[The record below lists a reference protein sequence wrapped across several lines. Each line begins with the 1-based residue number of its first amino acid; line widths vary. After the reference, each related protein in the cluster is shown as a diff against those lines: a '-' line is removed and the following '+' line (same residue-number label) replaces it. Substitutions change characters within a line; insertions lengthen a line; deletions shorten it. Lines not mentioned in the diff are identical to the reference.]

1 MSKRRHFFAFVLIAG
16 IIGCTTLYMLNN
28 NMCGNN
34 SGGGGEGSSGYA
46 QNHIWRE
53 QVFTVKNG
61 DKRTDFKTLTV
72 AGDATLITVRDTAA
86 KTLEYYLVD
95 IGSGDA
101 DVVKYLREEGI
112 GNINAIILTNNKP
125 EHAGGLG
132 DLLNSGITVNTLYCN
147 NGYFTGEI
155 SKTVRALYNNDNID
169 RIVKMKKSDAPV
181 TVGAGEEVFD
191 FVLFP
196 PLYSEKDFKSK
207 KEGQDG
213 VSMIASFQSEH
224 EDGNNRVIFG
234 SDMTSDM
241 SDALARYDKK
251 GSKIPKKYKEALQMY
266 VDDESDRFFTLYKV
280 ARHAVGNDRKADS
293 DAELAD
299 EKMID
304 MTQLNTMIMPG
315 FKYNENDRVKYDPP
329 KYNYFKMCY
338 YKAYSVAD
346 ADWDVVLHNRFG
358 AKEEKWE
365 KDAEATGKIPW

>member
-147 NGYFTGEI
+147 SFLQVVNFGRSMPLIEI
-155 SKTVRALYNNDNID
+155 GRASC
-169 RIVKMKKSDAPV
+169 R
-181 TVGAGEEVFD
+181 E
-191 FVLFP
+191 
-196 PLYSEKDFKSK
+196 
-207 KEGQDG
+207 
-213 VSMIASFQSEH
+213 
-224 EDGNNRVIFG
+224 RV
-234 SDMTSDM
+234 
-241 SDALARYDKK
+241 
-251 GSKIPKKYKEALQMY
+251 
-266 VDDESDRFFTLYKV
+266 
-280 ARHAVGNDRKADS
+280 
-293 DAELAD
+293 
-299 EKMID
+299 
-304 MTQLNTMIMPG
+304 
-315 FKYNENDRVKYDPP
+315 
-329 KYNYFKMCY
+329 
-338 YKAYSVAD
+338 
-346 ADWDVVLHNRFG
+346 
-358 AKEEKWE
+358 
-365 KDAEATGKIPW
+365 